1 MKIDNKWNSTGQR
14 FMDLIKQS
22 ISGSFLYVTKYYL
35 LCRGFT
41 VETCIVVQHVGGGST
56 NSPQTSPVAKK
67 PCPPIQVILD
77 SITFCFQIL
86 LQKKCKKKIS
96 TKLKLNACIKEH
108 CQVYLNLSNLYL
120 LEGTL
125 I

>member
-1 MKIDNKWNSTGQR
+1 
-14 FMDLIKQS
+14 MDLIKQS

-86 LQKKCKKKIS
+86 LQKKCKKKNQY
-96 TKLKLNACIKEH
+96 KIKIKCMH
-108 CQVYLNLSNLYL
+108 K
-120 LEGTL
+120 GTL
-125 I
+125 SSISQFEQSLSFGRNINLNSHLILCACP